1 MADVAEG
8 EEGRTKT
15 NAATNQ
21 RKTKVDE
28 TSTRRLLL

>member
-1 MADVAEG
+1 MADVVEG

-21 RKTKVDE
+21 RKTKEDE
-28 TSTRRLLL
+28 TTTCRRLL